1 MKRLDKFVEVLFL
14 RKADKLVLTS
24 GSAAYVV
31 GPGSARQPVT
41 QRALSTAQIIS
52 AIAELMPEYLSVGF
66 SGTQSEE
73 FEYEA
78 PAGKVHVQFAP
89 AGEGVLA
96 ELRRAA
102 NAVPA

>member
-52 AIAELMPEYLSVGF
+52 NVEAGLSAASANGISQPVVAMHVITAG
-66 SGTQSEE
+66 SGDSGSC
-73 FEYEA
+73 A
-78 PAGKVHVQFAP
+78 
-89 AGEGVLA
+89 
-96 ELRRAA
+96 
-102 NAVPA
+102 